1 MNESTRK
8 PYITVFTPTYNRAY
22 TLQRLY
28 ESLRKQSQYDFEW
41 LIVDDGSTDN
51 TESLVQEFIRENSLF
66 NIRYVKKKMR
76 ENILQ
81 SMLVQRL
88 QGVNSFLSLIQM
100 MR

>member
-66 NIRYVKKKMR
+66 NIRYVKK
-76 ENILQ
+76 ENEGKHIAIN
-81 SMLVQRL
+81 VGAKIAR
-88 QGVNSFLSLIQM
+88 GK
-100 MR
+100 

>member
-22 TLQRLY
+22 TLRRLY
-28 ESLRKQSQYDFEW
+28 ESLRKQTQYDFEW

-66 NIRYVKKKMR
+66 NIRYIQKSGM
-76 ENILQ
+76 
-81 SMLVQRL
+81 QRL
-88 QGVNSFLSLIQM
+88 QGSLCRAGRNKFL
-100 MR
+100 

>member
-28 ESLRKQSQYDFEW
+28 ESLRKQTQHDFEW

-66 NIRYVKKKMR
+66 NIRYVKK
-76 ENILQ
+76 ENEGNILQ
-81 SMLVQRL
+81 SMLAQRL
-88 QGVNSFLSLIQM
+88 QWVNSFLSLIQM

>member
-28 ESLRKQSQYDFEW
+28 ESLRKQTQYDFEW

-66 NIRYVKKKMR
+66 NIRYVKK
-76 ENILQ
+76 ENEGNILQ
-81 SMLVQRL
+81 SMLAQRL
-88 QGVNSFLSLIQM
+88 QRVNSFSSLIQM